1 MLVLMYYC
9 KLRQKSL
16 IVVLKGVSQVSLDF
30 FTQWNMEIKNNECS
44 ILISIKIFSPRY
56 FLPFRQGLVK
66 KKRSIRYI
74 A

>member
-1 MLVLMYYC
+1 MLVLMYSC

-44 ILISIKIFSPRY
+44 ILISI
-56 FLPFRQGLVK
+56 
-66 KKRSIRYI
+66 
-74 A
+74 